1 MEGLDLYLETD
12 DGGVER
18 SWRRRVRRL
27 MWRWRWRWSRWR
39 RWWSRRNV
47 ENEKEVGGKAVSVKL

>member
-1 MEGLDLYLETD
+1 MME
-12 DGGVER
+12 DGGVESR
-18 SWRRRVRRL
+18 WRRRVRRL
-27 MWRWRWRWSRWR
+27 MWRWRWSGWRRWW